1 MAVQLGGFPSEP
13 IKSLHRGQWTAT
25 EGDGNSTGPDWASCH
40 GLKGIS
46 SVSLVFS
53 YPDPLLSHRLCQ
65 SLQQRGSRTG
75 VHHPNCAWHCIPRA
89 IAWHAGDTAGFKSQ
103 GWLPTLFIPVLTFT
117 NISRS
122 CSRGRIEQ
130 GIHCLIRSIPSLY
143 RSSSGEPG
151 HTIPAI
157 HGCLFYHIH
166 KNSAKVNAALRS
178 TWVLKPMLSQLCHS

>member
-75 VHHPNCAWHCIPRA
+75 VHHPNCAWHWVTLLDSNHRA
-89 IAWHAGDTAGFKSQ
+89 GCLLSLFLFSLSLILADHVPEAELNRGFTAWSGVFQAFIGAAQVSQ
-103 GWLPTLFIPVLTFT
+103 GTQSQLSMAACFTTSTRILPRWMQPW
-117 NISRS
+117 
-122 CSRGRIEQ
+122 E
-130 GIHCLIRSIPSLY
+130 
-143 RSSSGEPG
+143 
-151 HTIPAI
+151 A
-157 HGCLFYHIH
+157 HGC
-166 KNSAKVNAALRS
+166 
-178 TWVLKPMLSQLCHS
+178 